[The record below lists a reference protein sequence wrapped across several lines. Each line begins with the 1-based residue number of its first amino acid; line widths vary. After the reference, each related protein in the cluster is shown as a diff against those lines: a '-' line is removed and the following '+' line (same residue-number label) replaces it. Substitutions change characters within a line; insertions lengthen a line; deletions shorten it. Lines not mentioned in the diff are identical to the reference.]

1 MRWRWNLLKL
11 RKLTMANKK
20 LRLDT
25 ALVERGFFNSRTR
38 AQASIMAGEILV
50 NGQPDTRAD
59 RSVLPEDVLAVKEKS
74 CPYVSRGGL
83 KLAGA
88 LKAWNLDL
96 KGKVCVDIGVAT
108 GGFSD
113 CMVQAGA
120 LEVYGVDVGKG
131 QLASEMLRYK
141 NFHFKPETNARYMTP
156 EIFARAPQFAAVD
169 VSFISLKM
177 IMEPLFNVMA
187 AEGDIVFL
195 IKPQFELSP
204 KQVPHG
210 IVKTEENRRAAV
222 ASVQGFFEERLKVK
236 FGAESLGLME
246 SPIKGTHGNTEF
258 LWHVRFK
265 KAG

>member
-1 MRWRWNLLKL
+1 MPS
-11 RKLTMANKK
+11 KK
-20 LRLDT
+20 LRLDM
-25 ALVERGFFNSRTR
+25 ALVEQGFFASRTR
-38 AQASIMAGEILV
+38 AQASIMAGEVLV
-50 NGQPDTRAD
+50 NGQVDTRAD
-59 RSVLPEDVLAVKEKS
+59 RSILPEDVLSLKEKS

-88 LKAWNLDL
+88 LKAWNLSVKD
-96 KGKVCVDIGVAT
+96 KVCVDIGVAT

-120 LEVYGVDVGKG
+120 KDVYGVDVGKG

-156 EIFARAPQFAAVD
+156 DLFEEAPQFAAVD

-177 IMEPLFNVMA
+177 IMEPLFHVMA
-187 AEGDIVFL
+187 PEGDIVFL

-210 IVKTEENRRAAV
+210 IVKTEENRQAAI
-222 ASVQGFFEERLKVK
+222 ASVQGFFEEHLKDK
-236 FGAESLGLME
+236 FGAQSMALME
-246 SPIKGTHGNTEF
+246 SPIKGTHGNTEY

-265 KAG
+265 KPC